1 MSSPARI
8 FALIVT
14 LACASALSG
23 CLTPR
28 VQPPVS
34 QAVAQAR
41 AGAGAKPAACAAAP
55 LETVSPTVVGFAFD
69 EATIPE
75 AGQAPLAAAARWL
88 ACNPGVEVVILP
100 DADNH
105 GDAAHLNDLAQRRAQ
120 AVAERLRTLG
130 ATAATLRILP
140 RRAPDPV
147 TTPHLVIN
155 AQGRGW

>member
-1 MSSPARI
+1 
-8 FALIVT
+8 V
-14 LACASALSG
+14 
-23 CLTPR
+23 
-28 VQPPVS
+28 VV
-34 QAVAQAR
+34 
-41 AGAGAKPAACAAAP
+41 AAAHVIARP
-55 LETVSPTVVGFAFD
+55 DIRPHRHPRLRQRAQRLPDAAFD
-69 EATIPE
+69 ETTIPE
-75 AGQAPLAAAARWL
+75 AAQAPLAAAARWL

-147 TTPHLVIN
+147 TAPHLVIN